1 MSRLESGD
9 EGIYSGEGDGNEDYG
24 LMTNRG
30 RGRPPKRKPSA
41 YYDDPENIEEDWE
54 DDAVPGND
62 DEDDMEILK
71 MEQSEDFCRA
81 CGTGG
86 KLLCCDTCPAVYHL
100 GCLDPPL
107 KIAPMGKWS
116 CHICVDP
123 LENLEKIVD
132 SQMKALRASG
142 RNVPEDCSGPSS
154 RLVRHYLVKWKG
166 KSYLHCSWV
175 KQEELE
181 KAMKTFPG
189 IRMKLNHFQR
199 QLEAAK
205 KMSTSD
211 EDRISIRPEWTTVDR
226 ILDSRQN
233 GDVKEY
239 FVKWKDLGYDALT
252 WEAED
257 DIAPFQSEISKY
269 SALMQKGAAKA
280 LMRRKIAAGLE
291 VKETKRRR
299 KEFKPYKKTP
309 KFLSG
314 GALHRYQLE
323 GLNFLRFA
331 SQQEKHCMLADEVG
345 LGKTVQTI
353 AFLASLAE
361 ESLPFQ
367 LPHLVVVPTPTIQNW
382 EREFSFW
389 APHLN
394 VVLYGGSSEART
406 FTRDYEFYFPNRLK
420 GIKDKTKK
428 KQISELRQSK
438 QDRIKF
444 DVLLTS
450 HEMVNLDQSI
460 LRAIKWECLIV
471 DEGHRLKNKDL
482 KLIQTYEAFA
492 AHQRVLLTGS
502 PLPSSTDELLV
513 LMNFLGANK
522 FVTLGEFQEEFRD
535 LHHEEQVL
543 KLQKLL
549 QPHMLRRVK
558 REVLRELPTKKELI
572 LPVELTSLQKEY
584 YRKILIRNYQV
595 LSRPGGPQ
603 IALNIVM
610 MELRK
615 LCAHPFM
622 LDGAEPFARN
632 EQEANRLMLE
642 ASEKFIL
649 LERMMAKLR
658 IQGHRVLI
666 YSQFTRMLD
675 ILEEWLLYKKWGY
688 ERIDGKIGGA
698 DRRIRIDRYNA
709 PNTTKFCF
717 LLSAQAGVGVN
728 LCSADTVILYD
739 SDWNP
744 HADLQ
749 AIARADVMIYR
760 LVTKGTIEERIM
772 QMAKRRM
779 VLDNVGCVK
788 PPFFNHEEL
797 DDMLKY
803 GVKEI
808 FADGNQMVRSFPV
821 YYEDTGIERLLDRSQ
836 LDGTGDRLDEDTAN
850 DLARAYKNPDHD
862 YIYDEG
868 GEDKG
873 RGYGNDGQI
882 PRSDASERS
891 YFWHSLLKDKAERQ
905 HLLEE
910 SDDHKSKKSRKQSQY
925 SGLHFEEDDLAGMAD
940 VSSDEDDNDYPS
952 QNDQESVY
960 VRDVQD
966 SRKLQP
972 SKKKAR
978 EEPQEER
985 LEPPPLMDGEGRC
998 LKVLGFTQK
1007 QRAIFVQV
1015 LMRYG
1020 LGDFTWSEFAP
1031 RLKQKTREEIK
1042 NYGTLFLSHIAED
1055 ISDSPTFTDG
1065 VPKEGLRIQDVLV
1078 RLAVLHLIGDKVRL
1092 LQDNPKTPLL
1102 SIGARNHRY
1111 YSLRNT
1117 KVWKEEHDRKLLQA
1131 ILKLGYGRWQAIVD
1145 DPDLDLQPVIR
1156 NEILLR
1162 ENAGEGRPVDGEGGM
1177 GSTQHA
1183 ESQLDGGSEDKGSD
1197 DEMPIGSLL
1206 PGANRETSETYIQKK
1221 MVDFVKRRVLV
1232 LEKVLNAEYLK
1243 ETADPVILEESVP
1256 VMVETRSEVPGSF
1269 PLDSL
1274 GGRGQIVKNSQAFR
1288 YPIPLASEDIQAAV
1302 VDDDPNRVKVAQI
1315 YGQMCEL
1322 ILENEGD
1329 ADQAYVGNKSAG
1341 LRLRKSL
1348 RQLDTLCLEMRKA
1361 LFGQPLQSR
1370 KPRTKP
1376 EGTVGHEM
1384 VAHSDEGS
1392 DDPGVDSEN
1401 ENDTKIAENIKEMS
1415 SSSGAEGQSTAEE
1428 PSPEEQHQ
1436 GGRGFVYSTE
1446 NEEKPTKRFEI
1457 VSLPGATASVKLE
1470 QSSAVGLD
1478 CSSSKRVKG
1487 AKVYVSPPDRH
1498 NESL

>member
-1 MSRLESGD
+1 MARQDSAH
-9 EGIYSGEGDGNEDYG
+9 EGIYDGEEDGEEDYG
-24 LMTNRG
+24 LMADRG
-30 RGRPPKRKPSA
+30 RGRPLKRKPST
-41 YYDDPENIEEDWE
+41 YYDDAETLEDDWE
-54 DDAVPGND
+54 DEAEPGYD

-71 MEQSEDFCRA
+71 MEQSEDFCRV
-81 CGTGG
+81 CGRGG

-132 SQMKALRASG
+132 CQIKPLKAPSLNKAEG
-142 RNVPEDCSGPSS
+142 GAGPSS
-154 RLVRHYLVKWKG
+154 RLVRQYLVKWKG
-166 KSYLHCSWV
+166 KSYLHCTWV
-175 KQEELE
+175 KQEDLE
-181 KAMKTFPG
+181 KAMKMFPG

-199 QLEAAK
+199 HLETAK
-205 KMSTSD
+205 KLSTSD

-239 FVKWKDLGYDALT
+239 FLKWKDLGYDELT

-257 DIAPFQSEISKY
+257 DIAPFQAEICKY
-269 SALMQKGAAKA
+269 SAVMQKGAAKA

-291 VKETKRRR
+291 VKEAKRRR

-314 GALHRYQLE
+314 GTLHRYQLE

-331 SQQEKHCMLADEVG
+331 SQQEKHCILADEVG
-345 LGKTVQTI
+345 MGKIVQTI
-353 AFLASLAE
+353 AFLAALAE
-361 ESLPFQ
+361 EALPFQ
-367 LPHLVVVPTPTIQNW
+367 LPHLIVAPTPTIQNW
-382 EREFSFW
+382 EREFSYW
-389 APHLN
+389 APHMN
-394 VVLYGGSSEART
+394 VVVYGGSSEART
-406 FTRDYEFYFPNRLK
+406 FIRDYEFYFPNRLK

-428 KQISELRQSK
+428 KQMSDLRQSK

-460 LRAIKWECLIV
+460 LRAIKWECLVI

-482 KLIQTYEAFA
+482 KLIQTLETFS
-492 AHQRVLLTGS
+492 AHQRVLLTGA
-502 PLPSSTDELLV
+502 PLPSNTDELLV

-522 FVTLGEFQEEFRD
+522 FVTLEEFQEEFRD

-543 KLQKLL
+543 KLHKLL

-572 LPVELTSLQKEY
+572 LRVELTSLQKEY
-584 YRKILIRNYQV
+584 YRKILTRNYQI

-603 IALNIVM
+603 IALNNLM

-622 LDGAEPFARN
+622 LDGAEPLSRN
-632 EQEANRLMLE
+632 EQEANRMMLE
-642 ASEKFIL
+642 ASGKLIL

-688 ERIDGKIGGA
+688 ERIDGKINGA
-698 DRRIRIDRYNA
+698 DRRIRIDRFNA
-709 PNTTKFCF
+709 ANSTKFCF
-717 LLSAQAGVGVN
+717 LLSAQAGVGIN
-728 LCSADTVILYD
+728 LASVDTVIIYD

-749 AIARADVMIYR
+749 SMARSHVMIHR
-760 LVTKGTIEERIM
+760 LITKGTIEERMM

-779 VLDNVGCVK
+779 VLDNVVNGRVK
-788 PPFFNHEEL
+788 PQVFNQEEL
-797 DDMLKY
+797 DDILKY

-808 FADGNQMVRSFPV
+808 FADGKEISRSHPI
-821 YYEDTGIERLLDRSQ
+821 YYDDAAIERLLDRSQ
-836 LDGTGDRLDEDTAN
+836 LEETDDGLDEDAAS
-850 DLARAYKNPDHD
+850 DLARAYKNPNHD
-862 YIYDEG
+862 YICDEEG
-868 GEDKG
+868 DDS
-873 RGYGNDGQI
+873 RRAYGSDRQI

-891 YFWHSLLKDKAERQ
+891 YFWHSLLKEKVERQ
-905 HLLEE
+905 QQLEE
-910 SDDHKSKKSRKQSQY
+910 SEDHKGKRSRKQQQY

-940 VSSDEDDNDYPS
+940 VSSDEGDYDYPS
-952 QNDQESVY
+952 HNDHESDHL
-960 VRDVQD
+960 RDLQD
-966 SRKLQP
+966 GRKFQP
-972 SKKKAR
+972 PKKKSR
-978 EEPQEER
+978 EELPDQR
-985 LEPPPLMDGEGRC
+985 SEPHPLMEGDGRS

-1020 LGDFTWSEFAP
+1020 LGDFTWSEFSP

-1042 NYGTLFLSHIAED
+1042 DYGTLFLSHIAED
-1055 ISDSPTFTDG
+1055 ISDSPTFSDG

-1092 LQDNPKTPLL
+1092 LRGNPQAPLL

-1131 ILKLGYGRWQAIVD
+1131 ILRLGYGRWQAIVD
-1145 DPDLDLQPVIR
+1145 HPDLGLQPVIR

-1162 ENAGEGRPVDGEGGM
+1162 ENVGEGRPVDGESGM
-1177 GSTQHA
+1177 GSLTQHA
-1183 ESQLDGGSEDKGSD
+1183 ESQLEGALEDKGTD
-1197 DEMPIGSLL
+1197 DEMPLDGLL
-1206 PGANRETSETYIQKK
+1206 PGMNKETSEVYMQKK

-1243 ETADPVILEESVP
+1243 ETLDPLVTEEASLVVVEARTKVP
-1256 VMVETRSEVPGSF
+1256 SSF
-1269 PLDSL
+1269 PMDGQDS
-1274 GGRGQIVKNSQAFR
+1274 RGQIGKDRQGFQCLM
-1288 YPIPLASEDIQAAV
+1288 PLTSEEIQAAA
-1302 VDDDPNRVKVAQI
+1302 VDDDANRLKVARI

-1322 ILENEGD
+1322 VLENEGD
-1329 ADQAYVGNKSAG
+1329 ADQAYFGNKSAG

-1370 KPRTKP
+1370 KPRIKP
-1376 EGTVGHEM
+1376 EGTEGHEM
-1384 VAHSDEGS
+1384 DAQSDEN

-1401 ENDTKIAENIKEMS
+1401 ENEAKIDKKDKEVS
-1415 SSSGAEGQSTAEE
+1415 SNSETGGNSSAEE
-1428 PSPEEQHQ
+1428 PSPEE
-1436 GGRGFVYSTE
+1436 RREEDTSE
-1446 NEEKPTKRFEI
+1446 NEEE
-1457 VSLPGATASVKLE
+1457 SVKGFEVLL
-1470 QSSAVGLD
+1470 QNG
-1478 CSSSKRVKG
+1478 R
-1487 AKVYVSPPDRH
+1487 
-1498 NESL
+1498 SLWSMRSQ